1 MNKTQKIL
9 LIGFGFQVALI
20 AIVFLLQRPATAQNN
35 LIFPDLKL
43 ESVSAIEIS
52 DSSGNTVSLRKQG
65 QNWVLPMHAD
75 FPVNSENVQQLV
87 EKLAIMRDNRL
98 VTRSETSHDRLK
110 ISDQNF
116 ERKVEIEVNGKREVI
131 FFGTSPVTSN
141 IHFRLDGNSEVFL
154 TNAVSSSQLNTAIS
168 GWVNTVL
175 FQIPSESVKKIA
187 ISNQEG
193 LFLFEPS
200 EGSDWTSDRL
210 DEGTQFDQSKWSSLL
225 SGFTNVRFVE
235 PVSKTELSEYGFSTP
250 SAEMVIEFTQDNGEI
265 TTETLLIGSQDEIGN
280 YYTKWTG
287 SDYIFLI
294 SSFNAERFINLG
306 VDDYSSPLP
315 TEEAID
321 N

>member
-9 LIGFGFQVALI
+9 LIGLGFQVALI

-193 LFLFEPS
+193 LFSFEPS
-200 EGSDWTSDRL
+200 EGSDWTSERL

-250 SAEMVIEFTQDNGEI
+250 SAEMVIEFTQENGEI